1 MKYYI
6 MTAHTTSMVC
16 DCYVLGYLIVHVV
29 VSYDVASIIVSYVT
43 YVNVLIANII
53 VVINH

>member
-1 MKYYI
+1 M
-6 MTAHTTSMVC
+6 
-16 DCYVLGYLIVHVV
+16 